1 MSRIK
6 SRLSAYRDYL
16 RPLVME
22 GKLLPSRLR
31 SWKHMEELSC
41 HIR

>member
-22 GKLLPSRLR
+22 ANVVRRCFSYDSTATG
-31 SWKHMEELSC
+31 
-41 HIR
+41 

>member
-22 GKLLPSRLR
+22 GKPMRVAL
-31 SWKHMEELSC
+31 K
-41 HIR
+41 IR

>member
-22 GKLLPSRLR
+22 GKPMSSEDVLV
-31 SWKHMEELSC
+31 M
-41 HIR
+41 IQQY